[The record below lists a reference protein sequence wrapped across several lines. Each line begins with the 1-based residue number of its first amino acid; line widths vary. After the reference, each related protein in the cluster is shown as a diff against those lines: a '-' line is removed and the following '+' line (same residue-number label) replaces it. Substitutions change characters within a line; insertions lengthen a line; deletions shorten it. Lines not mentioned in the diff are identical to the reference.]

1 MSDSP
6 DPIRT
11 SLYDRHL
18 ALGAKMVDF
27 HGFEMPVRYSGI
39 QGEHRRVRSGVGM
52 FDISHMGEIEIWG
65 QDAYDYVQRVV
76 TSDVGQLKT
85 FQVLYTG
92 LCYEHGGLVDDLT
105 LYRFPDHY
113 LMVVNASNIPKDLD
127 WLRQHVSGDVEIR
140 DRSDEFSLIALQG
153 PAAESVLEP
162 LTDTELE
169 KIPFYWFMPGE
180 VAGVPTVISR
190 TGYTG
195 EDGFELYITDD
206 AGTGKV
212 WDALMDSG
220 AGEGIAPIGLGA
232 RDSLRLE
239 VGYNLYGNDIW
250 EETTPLEAR
259 MAWTVSLDKGEFI
272 GREALLKQREA
283 GLSRRLVG
291 LELQGKA
298 FPRPGYTVLHGET
311 EVGQVTSGTVGPSV
325 GIPIAMAYV
334 PADLGAK
341 GTDLVVDCRGRE
353 VEATV
358 VGLPFYT
365 TGSRK

>member
-6 DPIRT
+6 EPVRT
-11 SLYDRHL
+11 SLHDRHL

-27 HGFEMPVRYSGI
+27 HGFRMPVQYSGI
-39 QGEHRRVRSGVGM
+39 QDEHRHVRTGAGM
-52 FDISHMGEIEIWG
+52 FDISHMGEFEIWG
-65 QDAYDYVQRVV
+65 QDAFEYVQQVI
-76 TSDVGQLKT
+76 TNDAGQLKT
-85 FQVLYTG
+85 FQVQYTG

-113 LMVVNASNIPKDLD
+113 LMVVNASNITKDLE
-127 WLRQHVSGDVEIR
+127 WLRQHVFGDVEIR
-140 DRSDEFSLIALQG
+140 DRSDEYSLIALQG
-153 PAAESVLEP
+153 PAAESILAP
-162 LTDTELE
+162 LTAADLE
-169 KIPFYWFMPGE
+169 KIGFYWFIPGE
-180 VAGVPTVISR
+180 ITGVPAVISR

-195 EDGFELYITDD
+195 EDGFEIYIDD
-206 AGTGKV
+206 PDGAGAV
-212 WDALMDSG
+212 WDALMAPGSG
-220 AGEGIAPIGLGA
+220 ADLVPVGLGA

-259 MAWTVSLDKGEFI
+259 MAWTVNFDKGDFL
-272 GREALLKQREA
+272 GREALLKQKEE

-298 FPRPGYTVLHGET
+298 FPRPGYPVLHGES
-311 EVGQVTSGTVGPSV
+311 EVGHVTSGTVGPSV

-334 PADLGAK
+334 PADLGGK
-341 GTDLVVDCRGRE
+341 GTELIVDCRGRE
-353 VEATV
+353 VGATV

-365 TGSRK
+365 QGSRK